1 MASPV
6 VGIIGN
12 HYLINDD
19 YPVHASGDMNAWAV
33 REVSDALPIIILPDQ
48 NLAPI
53 DDIIETCDGFVF
65 TGGRPNV
72 HPKEYGEER
81 TEAHGV
87 MDEKRDGL
95 ALPLI
100 RALVERGQPLL
111 AICRGFQELNV
122 AMGGS
127 LYPEIRDLPGRE
139 NHRMPAEGTLAE
151 KFALRH
157 EVNLTPGGK
166 FAQLFGADTVQ
177 TNTLHGQGI
186 KNPGPRIIID
196 GYAADGTPEAIF
208 VSEAKGFALGVQW
221 HPEYCASEDPVS
233 RPLFAAFGKA
243 VHEWHASR

>member
-1 MASPV
+1 MSSPV

-233 RPLFAAFGKA
+233 TPLFAAFGKA
-243 VHEWHASR
+243 VHEWHASC

>member
-1 MASPV
+1 MSSPV

-100 RALVERGQPLL
+100 RTLVERGQPLL

-221 HPEYCASEDPVS
+221 HPEYRASEDPVS
-233 RPLFAAFGKA
+233 TPLFAAFGEA
-243 VHEWHASR
+243 VHEWCASR

>member
-1 MASPV
+1 MSSPV

-139 NHRMPAEGTLAE
+139 NHRMPTEGNLAE

-157 EVNLTPGGK
+157 EVSLTPGGK
-166 FAQLFGADTVQ
+166 FSQLFGADTVQ

-196 GYAADGTPEAIF
+196 GYATA
-208 VSEAKGFALGVQW
+208 VSYTHLTLPTMRTV
-221 HPEYCASEDPVS
+221 
-233 RPLFAAFGKA
+233 
-243 VHEWHASR
+243 